1 MTRFA
6 LLATIAAVVL
16 AATATADAATK
27 KKPRAGKPGMV
38 ATERGYVSRPVGA
51 PYGARPWNQPRQP
64 NQGWPTSVNDGSFS
78 YGIGPGRDF
87 R

>member
-6 LLATIAAVVL
+6 LLATIAAVIL
-16 AATATADAATK
+16 AASATADAATK
-27 KKPRAGKPGMV
+27 KKPRAGKPAM
-38 ATERGYVSRPVGA
+38 ATTERGYVSRPAGA
-51 PYGARPWNQPRQP
+51 QYGGPWNQPWQR